1 VQIQLDLPDF
11 MRIGRMSDFHPMHTP
26 PHPSLSRSVSQPSRR
41 RCLAGALGLLACLS
55 LSSAGLA
62 RAGDDRDALLADLSH
77 FVDSSCA
84 ELKPEVT
91 TETLK
96 SFRSEILRKVAA
108 DLLAGNYDTT
118 YRAAAYQAY
127 PSPREL
133 GRKLKLG
140 DGFSRYEGITGM
152 VLEKGENIVMVGPT
166 GGKSIEL
173 LVPFWM
179 RQPPEGVEPT
189 KDPNGW
195 GLKRQTLALS
205 EGPNVVELERGGNV
219 YVAYFDDDAASA
231 PAIRVHF
238 PGGKVNGYFDA
249 AKHTNED
256 WDRLLDEAVSPILD
270 ARGTHIQVAY
280 PVEFLQI
287 HTRSR
292 GLDLIRNYDTLLKH
306 HYAFMGLTKY
316 DKIPVNRILSRVN
329 FNYYMFRD
337 GDGVAYLGTRNVMG
351 MVANPDR
358 VIQGDPCWGF
368 SHEAG
373 HVLQMRPQITW
384 GGLTEVSVNLFSLY
398 TGGQMGN
405 SCRLKAQKN
414 YSSARRNI
422 IDAGISYL
430 DTPDVFDR
438 LVPFWQLHLYFE
450 RKGRPDFYADVM
462 EEMRRRP
469 DAGHGDESI
478 RNQFDFIKIVCD
490 VSGLDLREFF
500 QKWGFLRTGEIKL
513 NDYRPYHFHIT
524 QEMVDDVISYLDG
537 RKLPKPEEELT
548 LIES

>member
-1 VQIQLDLPDF
+1 MKFPNQ
-11 MRIGRMSDFHPMHTP
+11 SHPVPTAA
-26 PHPSLSRSVSQPSRR
+26 LAGRR
-41 RCLAGALGLLACLS
+41 RCLFAFAAASLGCLLTPLAGP
-55 LSSAGLA
+55 A
-62 RAGDDRDALLADLSH
+62 RAADLHEALEADLIH
-77 FVDSSCA
+77 FTDSSCA
-84 ELKPEVT
+84 ELKPGVKA
-91 TETLK
+91 ETLG
-96 SFRSEILRKVAA
+96 SFHSETLRQVAA
-108 DLLAGNYDTT
+108 GLLDGTYDRT
-118 YRAAAYQAY
+118 YRAASYQAY

-133 GRKLKLG
+133 GRNLKLG

-152 VLEKGENIVMVGPT
+152 VLDEGENIVLVGPT
-166 GGKSIEL
+166 GGKPLEL
-173 LVPFWM
+173 LIPFWM
-179 RQPPEGVEPT
+179 RKPAEGVEPT

-195 GLKRQTLALS
+195 GLKRQTIALK
-205 EGPNVVELERGGNV
+205 EGVNVVNLERGGNV
-219 YVAYFDDDAASA
+219 YIGYFDDEAESA

-238 PGGKVNGYFDA
+238 PGGRVNGYFDA
-249 AKHTNED
+249 AKHDNED
-256 WDRLLDEAVSPILD
+256 WDRLLDGAVSPILD

-292 GLDLIRNYDTLLKH
+292 GLELIRNYDTLLKH
-306 HYAFMGLTKY
+306 HYTFMGLVKY
-316 DKIPVNRILSRVN
+316 DKIPVNRILARVN

-358 VIQGDPCWGF
+358 VIKGDPCWGF

-398 TGGQMGN
+398 TGGKMGN
-405 SCRLKAQKN
+405 ACRLKAQKN
-414 YSSARRNI
+414 YASARRNI

-469 DAGHGDESI
+469 DAGRGNDSI
-478 RNQFDFIKIVCD
+478 RNQFDFIKICCEVG
-490 VSGLDLREFF
+490 GLDLRDFF
-500 QKWGFLRTGEIKL
+500 EKWGFLRTGEIRL
-513 NDYRPYHFHIT
+513 NDYGRYHFIIT
-524 QEMVDDVISYLDG
+524 QEMVDEVISHLDKL
-537 RKLPKPEEELT
+537 KLPKPEEDLT
-548 LIES
+548 LLES